1 MAQKRQFNEL
11 SHCEIAVWCKLEP
24 GIDPAQWASLCR
36 FLGRLNPVAFKAISR
51 GLSGTRLLTGARR
64 LVGDLLDMPE
74 QTADNPPLVSLGP
87 SGVGG
92 EFQREFQHSFARRTP
107 SSTKP

>member
-1 MAQKRQFNEL
+1 MARKRQFNEL

-36 FLGRLNPVAFKAISR
+36 FLGRLNPTAFKAISR
-51 GLSGTRLLTGARR
+51 GLSRTRLLKGARR
-64 LVGDLLDMPE
+64 LVDDLLDTPKG
-74 QTADNPPLVSLGP
+74 TPDAPPLISLGP

-92 EFQREFQHSFARRTP
+92 EFQREFQHSFARCSP